1 VGKVK
6 RIEHLLARARGT
18 DPLRRDAVLA
28 APLAAWALIESSIQ
42 LQHRPHAALAVLTFA
57 AAAATVAWRRRW
69 PIQATAA
76 ALVLFAIGE
85 QLAGTNEVS
94 APAFAALLNFYSVG
108 AHLPTRRGNIAELA
122 LLAQLAVVV
131 AIDPTTHE
139 ALEVI
144 TSVALFGVM
153 PFAVGRALAGRRA
166 LIDELRAR
174 AGRLEAEREERAR
187 EAVTDERTRIAR
199 ELHDIVAHCVSV
211 MVIQTGAARRV
222 ADSDRVAAREALG
235 AVESSGREALGEM
248 RRMVGVLRKGDAELA
263 DAAQPDLS
271 QLAALAARARAA
283 GLPVELHVEG
293 QPRELPAGVEL
304 VAYRVVQE
312 ALTNS
317 IKHAGEARARV
328 VVLYGSST
336 LELEI
341 SDDGRGPVPA
351 EQEHGSGHGL
361 VGMSERLR
369 LYGGEL
375 RSGRRRGGG
384 FAVRARIPLERELA
398 A

>member
-1 VGKVK
+1 VGTVK

-18 DPLRRDAVLA
+18 DPLKRDAVLA
-28 APLAAWALIESSIQ
+28 ALLATWALIESSIE
-42 LQHRPHAALAVLTFA
+42 LQHQPHAALAVLMFT

-76 ALVLFAIGE
+76 ALALFGIGE
-85 QLAGTNEVS
+85 QLASTNEVS
-94 APAFAALLNFYSVG
+94 APAFAALLSFYSVG
-108 AHLPTRRGNIAELA
+108 AHLPTRRGNIAELM
-122 LLAQLAVVV
+122 LLAQLGLVV
-131 AIDPTTHE
+131 AIVSTTHG
-139 ALEVI
+139 AIQVI
-144 TSVALFGVM
+144 SSVALFGVM

-166 LIDELRAR
+166 LTDELQARAR
-174 AGRLEAEREERAR
+174 RLEAEREERAR

-222 ADSDRVAAREALG
+222 AGSDRGAAREALG
-235 AVESSGREALGEM
+235 AVESSGREALAEM

-263 DAAQPDLS
+263 GATQPDLS

-283 GLPVELHVEG
+283 GLPVELYVEG

-304 VAYRVVQE
+304 AAYRVVQE

-328 VVLYGSST
+328 VVLYGST
-336 LELEI
+336 MLELEI
-341 SDDGRGPVPA
+341 SDDGRGPVAA

-384 FAVRARIPLERELA
+384 FAVRARIPLESERVA
-398 A
+398 